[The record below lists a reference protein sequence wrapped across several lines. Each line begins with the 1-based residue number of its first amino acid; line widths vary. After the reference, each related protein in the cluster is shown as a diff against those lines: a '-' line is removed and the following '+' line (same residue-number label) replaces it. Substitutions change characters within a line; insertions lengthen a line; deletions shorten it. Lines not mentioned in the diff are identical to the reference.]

1 MKANEVSGLRNTL
14 LVKAIE
20 TERWR
25 KWMVGDQVNLTVE
38 QILADHKLSLDI
50 LDISG
55 HYAFNDDEVKA
66 ATEHLYKNLAQFNID
81 GQRFVVDHIKRPLR
95 QYVECYR
102 LEGVTTRIREAL
114 AE

>member
-1 MKANEVSGLRNTL
+1 MRNTL

-81 GQRFVVDHIKRPLR
+81 GQRFVVDHICALFASMLSAIGLRELLRAFVRHWQSKHVLLPL
-95 QYVECYR
+95 
-102 LEGVTTRIREAL
+102 
-114 AE
+114 